1 MLLWLSLLL
10 HGWVICVKSRKNRA
24 AWLRAWSLV
33 QMGSAFGD
41 HQVQAPACHGASM
54 AGDNRESD
62 NSEHQSRSG
71 EEHSMCRQPAQD
83 STSPSVK
90 VESAEGAGE
99 TGEHD
104 WQMRAWL

>member
-1 MLLWLSLLL
+1 M
-10 HGWVICVKSRKNRA
+10 VRPVCVEGRIDA
-24 AWLRAWSLV
+24 AACVRAWCPV

-41 HQVQAPACHGASM
+41 HQVQAPPCHGASM

-62 NSEHQSRSG
+62 NSEHQSGSG

-83 STSPSVK
+83 SASPSVK

-104 WQMRAWL
+104 WQMRAWM

>member
-1 MLLWLSLLL
+1 MLLWLSLFL
-10 HGWVICVKSRKNRA
+10 HGRAICAESREDTA
-24 AWLRAWSLV
+24 AWLRAWYPV
-33 QMGSAFGD
+33 QMESAFGD
-41 HQVQAPACHGASM
+41 HQVQAPPCHGASM
-54 AGDNRESD
+54 AGDNRESE

-104 WQMRAWL
+104 WQMRAWM